1 MCLQTHRLHF
11 GVMTLQQ
18 IQPRDSVSTLFH
30 QRGICRVGTFT
41 ARRLSDSRVGD
52 GLRFDIGT
60 VRAWFLGQYLSNGRL
75 TVLLQGAF

>member
-1 MCLQTHRLHF
+1 MFLQTHRLHF

-18 IQPRDSVSTLFH
+18 ILPRDSVSTLLY

-41 ARRLSDSRVGD
+41 ARRLSDSRAGD
-52 GLRFDIGT
+52 GLRSDRGT
-60 VRAWFLGQYLSNGRL
+60 AGAWFLGQYLSNGRQ